1 MKIPSYAELLP
12 WAQTALKFAMLFSL
26 VPGPRQG
33 VANIIKDKLLD
44 CLSLIAEVSE
54 EIARDACEDH
64 RPKAENQWSYKGSI

>member
-1 MKIPSYAELLP
+1 
-12 WAQTALKFAMLFSL
+12 MLFSL
-26 VPGPRQG
+26 VPGPREG